1 MSFIFI
7 NIVGYPGFPILRP
20 FVFNNI
26 VGYPFIFNI

>member
-7 NIVGYPGFPILRP
+7 NIVGYSGFPILRP